1 MIGLIVAGHGEF
13 ARGLADTVRM
23 LAGELEHVVCVDF
36 PAGMA
41 GEELEQHL
49 LTAADF
55 MSACN
60 RFVILTDLPGGT
72 PFRIA
77 AGLALRDDRFRVLT
91 GTNVPLLL
99 QLALSRTGDACV
111 DELIASA
118 LAEARQAVM
127 VFEVP
132 KPW

>member
-36 PAGMA
+36 PAGMS

-49 LTAADF
+49 LTAVDF

-77 AGLALRDDRFRVLT
+77 AGLALADDRFRVLT

-99 QLALSRTGDACV
+99 QLALSRTEGADVDA
-111 DELIASA
+111 LIASA
-118 LAEARQAVM
+118 VEAAREALLAFEAPAI
-127 VFEVP
+127 
-132 KPW
+132 

>member
-49 LTAADF
+49 LAAADF

-60 RFVILTDLPGGT
+60 RFVILTALPGGT

-99 QLALSRTGDACV
+99 QLALSRAEGADV

-118 LAEARQAVM
+118 VEAAREALLAFEAPAI
-127 VFEVP
+127 
-132 KPW
+132 